1 MGVAME
7 CVREDPAGTTL
18 APPPQPRNEAGRQTS
33 RNLTLPAAASQSAYR
48 FARLNAALRRH
59 CCSSVQTKERRGN
72 IEAVEAAVKRRLL
85 RCSLSRCQMP
95 DGWILD
101 PCILTGIGMPF
112 WRWEMVAEGVVE
124 FHRGPSGVTSAR
136 LRSELLQHFRQPS
149 CSGCSCSQPSPILDR
164 PLFCWLVVV
173 VFLSISVCPRLPP
186 FPLHLGARSRRP
198 HIGRSTASRLAG
210 TEGWIH

>member
-7 CVREDPAGTTL
+7 CVREDPAGATL

-101 PCILTGIGMPF
+101 PCFLTGIGMPF
-112 WRWEMVAEGVVE
+112 WRWEMVAEGV
-124 FHRGPSGVTSAR
+124 R
-136 LRSELLQHFRQPS
+136 
-149 CSGCSCSQPSPILDR
+149 
-164 PLFCWLVVV
+164 
-173 VFLSISVCPRLPP
+173 
-186 FPLHLGARSRRP
+186 
-198 HIGRSTASRLAG
+198 
-210 TEGWIH
+210 